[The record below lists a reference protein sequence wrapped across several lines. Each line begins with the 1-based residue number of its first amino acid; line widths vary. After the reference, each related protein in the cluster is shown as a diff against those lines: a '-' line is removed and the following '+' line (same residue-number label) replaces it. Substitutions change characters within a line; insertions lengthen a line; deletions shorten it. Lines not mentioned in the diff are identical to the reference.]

1 MKFIK
6 TKIEDVF
13 IVEPTIWKDERGYF
27 YESYSQRTF
36 EEAGIQIN
44 FVQDNQS
51 LSHKGT
57 LRGLHAQ
64 SEPNAQGKLVRVIN
78 GRVRDVAV
86 DIRKNSTSYGEHVAV
101 ELSGEN
107 HQMLWV
113 PAGFLHGFITLEDNT
128 IFTYKVSSAYNKNAE
143 FGVLWN
149 DPDLGID
156 WGMEEREII
165 LSDKDCVLPL
175 FKDLRSPF

>member
-6 TKIEDVF
+6 TKIEGLL

-27 YESYSQRTF
+27 YESYSQRAF
-36 EEAGIQIN
+36 EDAGIRAT

-51 LSHKGT
+51 LSQKGT

-64 SEPNAQGKLVRVIN
+64 TEPHAQGKLVRVIN
-78 GRVRDVAV
+78 GRVIDVAV
-86 DIRKNSTSYGEHVAV
+86 DIRKNSASYGEHVTV

-107 HQMLWV
+107 HRMLWV
-113 PAGFLHGFITLEDNT
+113 PVGFLHGFITLEDNT

-149 DPDLGID
+149 DPVLGID
-156 WGMEEREII
+156 WGMEESEII
-165 LSDKDCVLPL
+165 LSDKDSLLPS
-175 FKDLRSPF
+175 FKDFRSPF